1 MWWILL
7 VGTLKNTSQFDVT
20 VPLCAQDKPETWE
33 KQWRCFKMLLF
44 NHFFIQLP
52 LICGT
57 YYFTEYFNIPY
68 DWDSMPRWSVE
79 RLKNID
85 VC

>member
-1 MWWILL
+1 
-7 VGTLKNTSQFDVT
+7 
-20 VPLCAQDKPETWE
+20 
-33 KQWRCFKMLLF
+33 MLLF

-68 DWDSMPRWSVE
+68 DWDSMPRWSVP
-79 RLKNID
+79 RLQTKRID
-85 VC
+85 MTASHLLKKSNT